1 MQLCSTFL
9 LILALAV
16 GPAAANNTATL
27 WDQALQHHG
36 WSTVHNRETP
46 DNQCH
51 HMQAAS
57 TNMELQNTGFHG
69 KITYTVDLPQHMG
82 FDSHKFTVLQLLPA
96 GLYADPYELQ
106 NLVTTTMQRGDSK
119 LLSSFKVFGLIDVEK
134 IETECSQTVLSISA
148 HYAACQT
155 DDASCTA
162 HMQMELTVP
171 LHARYPA
178 PQTFH
183 APGFKAFLWSGLHH
197 YNITRPLFLVEDA
210 SESGAATPRC
220 YSTPAQQ
227 ISSSGQ
233 QFVYWTIP
241 TGGMWHMQLVEI
253 VTVLTAV
260 CSLCI
265 LLKAIF
271 QDSKTRMITF

>member
-9 LILALAV
+9 MILVLAV
-16 GPAAANNTATL
+16 GPAAAKDTATL

-36 WSTVHNRETP
+36 WSTVHSRETP
-46 DNQCH
+46 DTVCH

-69 KITYTVDLPQHMG
+69 KVTYTVDLPQHMA

-106 NLVTTTMQRGDSK
+106 NLVTTTMQRGNSE

-134 IETECSQTVLSISA
+134 IETDCSQTVLSISVQ
-148 HYAACQT
+148 YAACQPQ
-155 DDASCTA
+155 DASCTE

-178 PQTFH
+178 PQRLD
-183 APGFKAFLWSGLHH
+183 APGFKAFLWSGLRH
-197 YNITRPLFLVEDA
+197 YNMTRPLFLLETT
-210 SESGAATPRC
+210 SGSGAATPRC

-227 ISSSGQ
+227 ISSSDQ

-253 VTVLTAV
+253 VTVSTAV

-265 LLKAIF
+265 LLKAIV
-271 QDSKTRMITF
+271 QDSKTCMITF

>member
-1 MQLCSTFL
+1 MQLCSTFV

-16 GPAAANNTATL
+16 GPAAANDTATL

-46 DNQCH
+46 NTQCN

-69 KITYTVDLPQHMG
+69 KVTYTVDLPQHMAS
-82 FDSHKFTVLQLLPA
+82 DSHKLTVLQLLPA

-106 NLVTTTMQRGDSK
+106 NLVTTTMQRGNSA
-119 LLSSFKVFGLIDVEK
+119 LLSSFKVFGLVDVEK
-134 IETECSQTVLSISA
+134 IETDCRQIVLSISA

-155 DDASCTA
+155 RDASCTA
-162 HMQMELTVP
+162 HLQMELTVP

-183 APGFKAFLWSGLHH
+183 APGFEAFLWSGLHH
-197 YNITRPLFLVEDA
+197 YNITRPLFLVENT
-210 SESGAATPRC
+210 SESSAATPWC
-220 YSTPAQQ
+220 STSAQQ
-227 ISSSGQ
+227 ISNSDQ
-233 QFVYWTIP
+233 QCVYWTIP
-241 TGGMWHMQLVEI
+241 TGAMWHMQLVET

-260 CSLCI
+260 CSLLV
-265 LLKAIF
+265 LLKAIVH
-271 QDSKTRMITF
+271 DSKHI